1 MMFRFHDVGVGVG
14 WFGWFGQFWPRGLA
28 TFMEGKAWISDLVL
42 PCVLP
47 YVFPCVLPCVLPC
60 VSLVFCP
67 VFCLVFPLSF
77 ALCFA
82 VRFRARARA
91 GDFKAVWWSS
101 HSPTAASFVRAGVG
115 HVHHGV
121 GRHGVGR
128 ARPSALLVLKG
139 RRMCSKTVFF
149 ETVSAGPSIPIRV
162 SRRPVLHVVY
172 FSVQKCMITVGRR
185 MFPNCLNSMSGCGGC
200 SFRVYAQFPLESL
213 KIQGRR
219 AGPPWRRSLRSCISP
234 PKKATRRRKK
244 QGFLLPKSARPK

>member
-82 VRFRARARA
+82 VRFRARARWGLQSGVVVVA
-91 GDFKAVWWSS
+91 LAHRGV
-101 HSPTAASFVRAGVG
+101 VRAGVG
-115 HVHHGV
+115 HAHHGV

-128 ARPSALLVLKG
+128 ARPSTLLVIKG
-139 RRMCSKTVFF
+139 RRMCSKTV
-149 ETVSAGPSIPIRV
+149 V
-162 SRRPVLHVVY
+162 SRP
-172 FSVQKCMITVGRR
+172 
-185 MFPNCLNSMSGCGGC
+185 
-200 SFRVYAQFPLESL
+200 
-213 KIQGRR
+213 
-219 AGPPWRRSLRSCISP
+219 
-234 PKKATRRRKK
+234 
-244 QGFLLPKSARPK
+244 